1 MFEFI
6 GLTLSIALGI
16 VLAMV
21 IMCVIAF
28 NPVVV
33 KFYTKNVMKS
43 MNKMFEVAD
52 ESTKDQ

>member
-28 NPVVV
+28 NPVVI
-33 KFYTKNVMKS
+33 KLYTKGVMKT
-43 MNKMFEVAD
+43 MNKMFEVTE